1 MKQKIRFIIVFFVL
15 VLLFFIPNKVFAI
28 TSLGGY
34 NIEAY
39 NIDMKVNENNTF
51 DIIETITANFSGSN
65 KHGIF
70 RKIPLRNSVTR
81 LDGTKSNNSAKIT
94 NISVSDPYTTSN
106 ENGNKVLKIG
116 SSNQTVSGKK
126 VYTIKYNY
134 NIGKDPLKNADEL
147 YFNLIGTEW
156 DTDIQNV
163 TFTIIMP
170 KEFDKTKL
178 GFSSG
183 NKYSSDSSNIEYIVT
198 GNTIKG
204 KVKTKLLYGQGLTV
218 RLTLPEGYFVGAS
231 SNLDYW
237 SIAKIAISFVFVI
250 IAFAL
255 WLRNGKDDKVID
267 TLEFYP
273 PEDFNS
279 ADIGFLYK
287 GYSDNNDVISLL
299 IYLANKGYLKI
310 EEFEETT
317 LKIFKSKN
325 FKITKLKDYDGDN
338 KDERTFFEGLF
349 SKKEE
354 VTRSD
359 LYDRFYKTLNSITRN
374 INRRENKE
382 KIFEKASLAC
392 RIPITIMIIVL
403 LIIMGGFESLLASI
417 PMFGVFLIISLIL
430 LYTKPSVITT
440 IVACAS
446 SVMCGI
452 AGITLNSIYSGNDG
466 IFFAL
471 EMICE
476 NISLIMLIVFL
487 GIMRKRT
494 QYGTEILGR
503 INGFK
508 NFLENAEKPRL
519 EQHKKKKPEYF
530 YDILPYTYVLGVSNL
545 WMKKFEDIA
554 LEAPSWYCGYDH
566 FDNHSFNAFMASTYS
581 SISTA
586 MSSSPDS
593 GGSGGGSSGGGSGGR
608 RRWLLVK
615 RVSLSKNNK
624 FCS

>member
-1 MKQKIRFIIVFFVL
+1 MKQKIRFIIGFFAL

-39 NIDMKVNENNTF
+39 NINMKVNENNTF
-51 DIIETITANFSGSN
+51 DITETITVNFSGSN

-106 ENGNKVLKIG
+106 ENGYKVLKIG
-116 SSNQTVSGKK
+116 SSSQTVTGRR

-134 NIGKDPLKNADEL
+134 NIGKDPLKDSDEL

-156 DTDIQNV
+156 DTDIQNI
-163 TFTIIMP
+163 TFSIIMP

-183 NKYSSDSSNIEYIVT
+183 YKYSSNSSNVEYTVDDNI
-198 GNTIKG
+198 IRG
-204 KVKTKLLYGQGLTV
+204 KVKNTLSYGQGLTV

-231 SNLDYW
+231 NNLDYW
-237 SIAKIAISFVFVI
+237 AIAKIIVSFIFVI

-255 WLRNGKDDKVID
+255 WQRNGKDDKVID

-273 PEDFNS
+273 PEGFNS

-287 GYSDNNDVISLL
+287 GYSDKKDVISLL
-299 IYLANKGYLKI
+299 IYLANKGYLQI

-317 LKIFKSKN
+317 LKVFKSKN

-338 KDERTFFEGLF
+338 KDEKTFFDGLF
-349 SKKEE
+349 LRGNE
-354 VTRSD
+354 VTRND
-359 LYDRFYKTLNSITRN
+359 LYDRFYMTLNSISGN
-374 INRRENKE
+374 INRKENKE
-382 KIFEKASLAC
+382 KIFEKASLSC
-392 RIPITIMIIVL
+392 RIPITVMIVTL
-403 LIIMGGFESLLASI
+403 MIIMGGIASLQVSI
-417 PMFGVFLIISLIL
+417 YVIVMFFVLPLVFVYSR
-430 LYTKPSVITT
+430 PSVLTT
-440 IVACAS
+440 IIACGS
-446 SVMCGI
+446 SVMCGMI
-452 AGITLNSIYSGNDG
+452 GIMSNAANSGNYG
-466 IFFAL
+466 IFMAM

-476 NISLIMLIVFL
+476 NISMIMLIVFL

-494 QYGTEILGR
+494 PYGTEILGR

-508 NFLENAEKPRL
+508 SFLENAEKTRL
-519 EQHKKKKPEYF
+519 EQLVMENPEYF
-530 YDILPYTYVLGVSNL
+530 YDILPYTYVLGVSSL

-554 LEAPSWYCGYDH
+554 LEAPSWYCGYEH

-593 GGSGGGSSGGGSGGR
+593 SGSGGGSSGGGSGGR
-608 RRWLLVK
+608 RRWILVK
-615 RVSLSKNNK
+615 KE
-624 FCS
+624 CS